1 MARAREERIEEWK
14 ATLTNATWQLERAFV
29 STRALLAQVRTD
41 QLDEPTPCTSWD
53 IRTLIDHFFGS
64 ARWGATAVGWNE
76 EIRLRDSDDDFL
88 IAYDA
93 VIDIALAA
101 FGADGALE
109 RTMELPVGLLSG
121 ADVLA
126 IVTRDQFVHGWDLA
140 RAIDHRTDLDPELAE
155 EILIQAADIST
166 EMRGSGDG
174 AAFGPIV
181 DAPARGSSADRLAAF
196 LKRQM

>member
-1 MARAREERIEEWK
+1 
-14 ATLTNATWQLERAFV
+14 V
-29 STRALLAQVRTD
+29 
-41 QLDEPTPCTSWD
+41 
-53 IRTLIDHFFGS
+53 HFLRCQNSHRPFLS
-64 ARWGATAVGWNE
+64 RWGATAVGWNE

-109 RTMELPVGLLSG
+109 RTMDLPVGLLSG

-126 IVTRDQFVHGWDLA
+126 IVTRDQFVRGWDLA
-140 RAIDHRTDLDPELAE
+140 RAIGHKTDLDPELE

-166 EMRGSGDG
+166 EMRGSGDWSCLRAHRRCAG
-174 AAFGPIV
+174 QSEFGRPSRRLPWATNVSRVRGPGGQGVSTIRPRTPPLAMV
-181 DAPARGSSADRLAAF
+181 RCASPA
-196 LKRQM
+196 

>member
-1 MARAREERIEEWK
+1 MESD
-14 ATLTNATWQLERAFV
+14 TLTNATWQLERAFV

-53 IRTLIDHFFGS
+53 IRTLIDHFLGS
-64 ARWGATAVGWNE
+64 ARWGATVVGWNE

-109 RTMELPVGLLSG
+109 RTMDLPVGLLSG
-121 ADVLA
+121 ADVLG
-126 IVTRDQFVHGWDLA
+126 IVTRDQFVHGWDLCA
-140 RAIDHRTDLDPELAE
+140 CHWSQD
-155 EILIQAADIST
+155 
-166 EMRGSGDG
+166 
-174 AAFGPIV
+174 
-181 DAPARGSSADRLAAF
+181 
-196 LKRQM
+196 